1 MEEGRR
7 SFLTY
12 QIISG
17 LKFITVNGIRYKLI
31 PPSQEV
37 KLLAEYMYEET
48 INSLRFDNLITNDK
62 AKLFLLGLGIW
73 GPSEDV
79 NLKKLESHL
88 EDKKVELYKAI
99 YDSKKVKRIRP
110 TIKSIKNTIN
120 KSYTKKYSLQYMT
133 LEHHASLTKKKF
145 ITAMCLRDNQNK
157 PIYTEENFS
166 NSDSTILESVIDFLD
181 RDIITLEEFREL
193 GRSDPWRTIWN
204 LGKDSCMGTPSSEWT
219 ESQKTL
225 ITFTKMYDN
234 AYQSPECPS
243 EEIIKDDDMFDGWMI
258 DQKRTR
264 EKEQK
269 QKEADTM
276 NKFSEQAQEVF
287 IFAPTREDANKVY
300 DLNDPTSRI
309 KIKQRQAVINQ
320 KGTVDAQ
327 ELPDTKMELQQQAMQ
342 EFKEKMRGR
351 GK

>member
-1 MEEGRR
+1 
-7 SFLTY
+7 
-12 QIISG
+12 
-17 LKFITVNGIRYKLI
+17 
-31 PPSQEV
+31 
-37 KLLAEYMYEET
+37 
-48 INSLRFDNLITNDK
+48 
-62 AKLFLLGLGIW
+62 
-73 GPSEDV
+73 
-79 NLKKLESHL
+79 
-88 EDKKVELYKAI
+88 
-99 YDSKKVKRIRP
+99 
-110 TIKSIKNTIN
+110 
-120 KSYTKKYSLQYMT
+120 
-133 LEHHASLTKKKF
+133 
-145 ITAMCLRDNQNK
+145 
-157 PIYTEENFS
+157 
-166 NSDSTILESVIDFLD
+166 
-181 RDIITLEEFREL
+181 
-193 GRSDPWRTIWN
+193 
-204 LGKDSCMGTPSSEWT
+204 
-219 ESQKTL
+219 
-225 ITFTKMYDN
+225 MYDN

-258 DQKRTR
+258 DQKRIR

-309 KIKQRQAVINQ
+309 KIKQRQAVIDQ